1 MGTIKLLRDTGCKRP
16 LKISC
21 QFSDKFSNLYRINKI
36 KNNKEIKM
44 IINIYDKNTLRV
56 VAHPVATSFEDFKN
70 NPILFYPDWDSTRH
84 VYSDIEYQNPI
95 LISGNMREMSKEELY
110 AVGKYTLADNELIE
124 NNKIKTVE
132 LSECEFIENNTVKLN
147 RNLKIEQIK
156 KELSNLKVEYSEKE
170 FIFKG
175 KYLQRNREKGD
186 RDNLTGI
193 AVLLMSTGQKE
204 YDGWKVLDKDTR
216 EHVYLKLSLDD
227 LKILALH
234 MQEQVTKAMKTE
246 SALISKLNTLSDEE
260 LKLFNAREEYETL
273 WNV

>member
-1 MGTIKLLRDTGCKRP
+1 MTTVIHIYLIATM
-16 LKISC
+16 
-21 QFSDKFSNLYRINKI
+21 
-36 KNNKEIKM
+36 E
-44 IINIYDKNTLRV
+44 NIAK
-56 VAHPVATSFEDFKN
+56 PFATSIEDFKE
-70 NPILFYPDWDSTRH
+70 NPNLFYPDWDSTRH

-132 LSECEFIENNTVKLN
+132 LSEFEYVEDNQIKFKRDE
-147 RNLKIEQIK
+147 KIEALK
-156 KELSNLKVEYSEKE
+156 KELSALKVEYSEKE
-170 FIFKG
+170 FLFQG
-175 KYLQRNREKGD
+175 KYWQKNREKGD
-186 RDNLTGI
+186 RDNLTGVV
-193 AVLLMSTGQKE
+193 VLLMATGQKE

-246 SALISKLNTLSDEE
+246 SALISKLNTLSDKE
-260 LKLFNAREEYETL
+260 LKLFNAREEYEVI
-273 WNV
+273 WNG